1 MEGKSGPI
9 EGKTI
14 MHNAVLEDDEKDDS
28 SMNVYWANE
37 VEQEVCSAHWQI
49 ADMSADN
56 VSV

>member
-14 MHNAVLEDDEKDDS
+14 MHNAVFEDDERDDS

-37 VEQEVCSAHWQI
+37 VEQEVCSL
-49 ADMSADN
+49 ADRRY
-56 VSV
+56 VGR